1 MALTRDEAHR
11 LIDDLDADDVATA
24 VAVLQ
29 QLVEGVPQ
37 RSFRGFDSFDGEPDL
52 SERTSHILHAECG
65 RRATCCGDGMRI
77 K

>member
-11 LIDDLDADDVATA
+11 LIDELDAADVAAA

-37 RSFRGFDSFDGEPDL
+37 RSFHGFDSFDGEPDL
-52 SERTSHILHAECG
+52 SERVSDILRAELG
-65 RRATCCGDGMRI
+65 SSVATRRRA
-77 K
+77 